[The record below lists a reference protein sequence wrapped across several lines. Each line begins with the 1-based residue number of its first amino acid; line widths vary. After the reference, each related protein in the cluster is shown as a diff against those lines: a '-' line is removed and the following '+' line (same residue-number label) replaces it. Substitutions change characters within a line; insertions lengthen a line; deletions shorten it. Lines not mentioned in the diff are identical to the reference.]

1 MASSINL
8 KNIRKRLEEF
18 ETNSVDDLKNPK
30 LEKAKKQIEEKYS
43 RLLKEKEDVK
53 DIDIAEFNSE
63 VSKFLDDVARERK
76 LAKGRV
82 TGVTVEESDVT
93 NEKIE
98 IPLFRVHNTVLT
110 TEMNS
115 RPVITYY
122 RVNGNPGRL
131 EESFKIV
138 SGTNKSSVYGVG
150 ATYEE
155 Y

>member
-18 ETNSVDDLKNPK
+18 ESNSVDDLKNPK
-30 LEKAKKQIEEKYS
+30 LEKAKKQIEEKYN

-53 DIDIAEFNSE
+53 DID
-63 VSKFLDDVARERK
+63 VARERK
-76 LAKGRV
+76 LSKGNV
-82 TGVTVEESDVT
+82 TSVKVEESDVT
-93 NEKIE
+93 DEKIE

-138 SGTNKSSVYGVG
+138 SGTNKSSIYGVG

>member
-63 VSKFLDDVARERK
+63 VSRFLDDVARERK

-93 NEKIE
+93 DEKIE

-110 TEMNS
+110 MEMNS